1 MGQVNIQSLVGS
13 MVASVSS
20 IAVTVVVV
28 ILYATF
34 LLIEKRSFD
43 AKIAAISS
51 DPRSIAWIRQVTSD
65 PPPSIGCTTRPRAW
79 APHWPS
85 TRCSR
90 SPRCCSS

>member
-34 LLIEKRSFD
+34 LLIE
-43 AKIAAISS
+43 
-51 DPRSIAWIRQVTSD
+51 
-65 PPPSIGCTTRPRAW
+65 
-79 APHWPS
+79 
-85 TRCSR
+85 
-90 SPRCCSS
+90 